1 MLSNPMDENN
11 SDSEPKISKK
21 QRKMLRWLK
30 VADLK
35 SKVSRPDLVEFWDIT
50 SPDPMFLVHLKSV
63 KNSVPVP
70 RHWC

>member
-1 MLSNPMDENN
+1 
-11 SDSEPKISKK
+11 
-21 QRKMLRWLK
+21 MLRWLK